1 MKYLT
6 FAEFYALDVF
16 KQKEYLLAVFTA
28 EELKPIAVDMLQLGR
43 SQAETKVTAAIIC
56 RLNLAQYY
64 HAHTQQPFK
73 PELITELFEG
83 WNKDDDVYEHGDI
96 FIDYDCNADGLNM
109 CFSGISV
116 VSIPR
121 TLDEF
126 ISDCKRAGIELEAKG
141 KVK

>member
-6 FAEFYALDVF
+6 FAEFCGLGLKLSIDYM
-16 KQKEYLLAVFTA
+16 KKVFTGIYKIPDFNA
-28 EELKPIAVDMLQLGR
+28 IDNEQEQNNTMLALIQL
-43 SQAETKVTAAIIC
+43 
-56 RLNLAQYY
+56 Y

-83 WNKDDDVYEHGDI
+83 WNEDDDVYEHGDI